1 MLDIANKYLKNIAN
15 DLSFLFSVCS
25 SWGLQRPI
33 LPSQW
38 ISVKYYFA
46 VVILMV
52 FGAIF
57 FIGAFCGRITRHK
70 YTLLKNKWYIS
81 VNYIDT
87 NDDLQ
92 RNLL

>member
-15 DLSFLFSVCS
+15 DLSFFYFQFVPAEGFKDLYYQVSES
-25 SWGLQRPI
+25 P
-33 LPSQW
+33 
-38 ISVKYYFA
+38 VKYYFA

-70 YTLLKNKWYIS
+70 YTLLKNK
-81 VNYIDT
+81 
-87 NDDLQ
+87 
-92 RNLL
+92 